1 LFLQAPNEPA
11 ATTHSAKDSPSSSAE
26 TAVNQVKT
34 SHEKDSSSQRNN
46 AGSFVPVLG
55 DYPDSDGGVEL
66 PKHMDTTNSHGIV
79 FGGQID
85 SQSGDGHSDS
95 PGSGPE
101 TPDGT
106 GEGVEMVASILECCG
121 QN

>member
-1 LFLQAPNEPA
+1 
-11 ATTHSAKDSPSSSAE
+11 
-26 TAVNQVKT
+26 
-34 SHEKDSSSQRNN
+34 
-46 AGSFVPVLG
+46 
-55 DYPDSDGGVEL
+55 
-66 PKHMDTTNSHGIV
+66 MDTTNSHGIV

-101 TPDGT
+101 TSDGT

>member
-1 LFLQAPNEPA
+1 V
-11 ATTHSAKDSPSSSAE
+11 KDSPSSSAE

-34 SHEKDSSSQRNN
+34 SHNKDSSSQPNN
-46 AGSFVPVLG
+46 AGFLVPVPG

-66 PKHMDTTNSHGIV
+66 PKDMDTTNSHGIV

-85 SQSGDGHSDS
+85 SESEDGPSDS
-95 PGSGPE
+95 SGPGPE
-101 TPDGT
+101 ILDAV
-106 GEGVEMVASILECCG
+106 GEGVGIVASVLECCG

>member
-1 LFLQAPNEPA
+1 L
-11 ATTHSAKDSPSSSAE
+11 SSAE
-26 TAVNQVKT
+26 TTVNQVKT
-34 SHEKDSSSQRNN
+34 SHNKDSSSQPN
-46 AGSFVPVLG
+46 AAIPFVPTSA

-66 PKHMDTTNSHGIV
+66 PKDMDTTNSHGIV

-101 TPDGT
+101 TSDGT